1 MATNSAYATYTEVID
16 LQTTA
21 DRQSIIGI
29 HTPVGASPYNRL
41 KGFFTQFRKY
51 KYNGIKSLVMV
62 PAAQLPVDP
71 LGLTGVV
78 GTTDLMDPR
87 DTLNPILF
95 HGAHGENLDQILNTI
110 YSSGSYVG
118 TGNNPINDN
127 GQNVSPSAEEYSVSI
142 GVDYASY
149 YSKLTDSS
157 WRKFGIQSGVKLSGL
172 KPLVH
177 TVVQNMPTLPSLVPD
192 TGASALQQMVY
203 RNNGMFLPHPVAND
217 IPVSIG
223 SIPDNLPNGAIP
235 IGERQTVFERDD
247 TGSNLEY
254 VYKQQFTNR
263 MTTLGWLP
271 TTTIQ
276 NPVDGDDFYANI
288 TILPKCFMGVLVLPP
303 AYNVEQFFRM
313 VITHSFSFKDFTS
326 SLGAMDVLSADMP
339 SKTVESI
346 PYSNWID
353 YGESKDIDKGAT
365 IDTIGG
371 KSTVISDGVM

>member
-1 MATNSAYATYTEVID
+1 MATNTAYATYTEVID
-16 LQTTA
+16 LQTVA
-21 DRQSIIGI
+21 DTQTIIGI

-41 KGFFTQFRKY
+41 KGFFTQFRKF

-87 DTLNPILF
+87 DSLNPILF
-95 HGAHGENLDQILNTI
+95 HGAHGEDLDQILNTI
-110 YSSGSYVG
+110 YSQGSYVG
-118 TGNNPINDN
+118 ADNRNVNQN
-127 GQNVSPSAEEYSVSI
+127 GQNTSPSAEEYSISI
-142 GVDYASY
+142 GSDYANY

-177 TVVQNMPTLPSLVPD
+177 TVVQNMPMLPSW
-192 TGASALQQMVY
+192 ASDSGLSSGQQDVY
-203 RNNGMFLPHPVAND
+203 RNAGLFEGFGANGTPA
-217 IPVSIG
+217 SIG
-223 SIPDNLPNGAIP
+223 DTPTALNYMSVP
-235 IGERQTVFERDD
+235 IGEKQSVYERDAS
-247 TGSNLEY
+247 GSNLEY

-276 NPVDGDDFYANI
+276 NPLDGDNYWSAI
-288 TILPKCFMGVLVLPP
+288 TTLPRCYMGVLVLPP
-303 AYNVEQFFRM
+303 AYNVEQFFRC

-326 SLGAMDVLSADMP
+326 SLGAMDVLSAEVPGHDADH
-339 SKTVESI
+339 I
-346 PYSNWID
+346 PYHNWID
-353 YGESKDIDKGAT
+353 YGAT
-365 IDTIGG
+365 VDTVGG
-371 KSTVISDGVM
+371 KSHVISDGVM